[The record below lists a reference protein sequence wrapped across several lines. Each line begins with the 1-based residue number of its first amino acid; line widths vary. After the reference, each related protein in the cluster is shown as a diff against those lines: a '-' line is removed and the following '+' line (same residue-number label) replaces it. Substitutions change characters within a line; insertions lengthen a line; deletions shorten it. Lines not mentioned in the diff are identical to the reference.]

1 MLEKEQTA
9 LLQQIKTMTAKKN
22 RNIIR
27 MIATL
32 VLSCTALAS
41 IAQER
46 TVENRPYCD
55 LRPFHFGVLLG
66 THLQDLE
73 LLNAGQITFSGENG
87 QEVTSNVTV
96 DQDRWDPGFTVGVLG
111 ELRLSTHFQLRMAPA
126 MYFGT
131 RHLTFHNLLQNNEIS
146 GNNGNNNSS
155 GSLPSNGN
163 EDGAYNDNPNTNEV
177 RQEMKTAYISCAF
190 DLIFAA
196 PRFNNHRPYIMAGL
210 NPMMNLSGNKDEY
223 LRLKKSDLFVELG
236 IGCDFYLPFFK
247 LRPELKF
254 MYGLMN
260 SYDKD
265 YANKVKDKS
274 MLPYTLAA
282 KEAHSKMIALTFY
295 FE

>member
-1 MLEKEQTA
+1 MKILTKYPHRW
-9 LLQQIKTMTAKKN
+9 LLA
-22 RNIIR
+22 
-27 MIATL
+27 IAFCL
-32 VLSCTALAS
+32 TALAS
-41 IAQER
+41 MAQER

-55 LRPFHFGVLLG
+55 LRPFHFGVMVG

-73 LLNAGQITFSGENG
+73 LLNAGQVTFTDENG
-87 QEVTSNVTV
+87 QKVTSNVTV

-111 ELRLSTHFQLRMAPA
+111 EFRLSTHFQFRIAPA

-131 RHLTFHNLLQNNEIS
+131 RHLTFHNLLQSNGSNASEGS
-146 GNNGNNNSS
+146 DDGNASTNGN
-155 GSLPSNGN
+155 
-163 EDGAYNDNPNTNEV
+163 TNRYDV
-177 RQEMKTAYISCAF
+177 SQELKTAYISCAF

-223 LRLKKSDLFVELG
+223 LRLKKTDLFVEVG
-236 IGCDFYLPFFK
+236 VGCDFYLPFFK

-260 SYDKD
+260 SYDKG
-265 YANKVKDKS
+265 YAGKVKDKS
-274 MLPYTLAA
+274 MLPYTLSA

>member
-1 MLEKEQTA
+1 MNPNSSSGITSSEIPQLYNKMKILTKYPHRW
-9 LLQQIKTMTAKKN
+9 LLA
-22 RNIIR
+22 
-27 MIATL
+27 IAFCL
-32 VLSCTALAS
+32 TALAS
-41 IAQER
+41 MAQER

-55 LRPFHFGVLLG
+55 LRPFHFGVMVG

-73 LLNAGQITFSGENG
+73 LLNAGQVTFTDENG

-111 ELRLSTHFQLRMAPA
+111 EFRLSTHFQFRIAPA

-131 RHLTFHNLLQNNEIS
+131 RHLTFHNLLQSNGSNASEGS
-146 GNNGNNNSS
+146 GNGNASTNGN
-155 GSLPSNGN
+155 
-163 EDGAYNDNPNTNEV
+163 TNRYDV
-177 RQEMKTAYISCAF
+177 SQELKTAYISCAF

-223 LRLKKSDLFVELG
+223 LRLKKTDLFVEVG
-236 IGCDFYLPFFK
+236 VGCDFYLPFFK

-260 SYDKD
+260 SYDKG
-265 YANKVKDKS
+265 YAGKVKDKS
-274 MLPYTLAA
+274 MLPYTLSA

>member
-1 MLEKEQTA
+1 MNPNSSSGITSSEIPQLYNKMKILTKYPHRW
-9 LLQQIKTMTAKKN
+9 LLA
-22 RNIIR
+22 
-27 MIATL
+27 IAFCL
-32 VLSCTALAS
+32 TALAS
-41 IAQER
+41 MAQER

-55 LRPFHFGVLLG
+55 LRPFHFGVMVG

-73 LLNAGQITFSGENG
+73 LLNAGQVTFTDENG

-111 ELRLSTHFQLRMAPA
+111 EFRLSTHFQFRIAPA

-131 RHLTFHNLLQNNEIS
+131 RHLTFHNLLQ
-146 GNNGNNNSS
+146 
-155 GSLPSNGN
+155 SNGSN
-163 EDGAYNDNPNTNEV
+163 ASEGSGDGNASTNSNTNRYDV
-177 RQEMKTAYISCAF
+177 SQELKTAYISCAF

-223 LRLKKSDLFVELG
+223 LRLKKTDLFVEVG
-236 IGCDFYLPFFK
+236 VGCDFYLPFFK

-260 SYDKD
+260 SYDKG
-265 YANKVKDKS
+265 YAGKVKDKS
-274 MLPYTLAA
+274 MLPYTLSA

>member
-1 MLEKEQTA
+1 MNPNSSSGITSSEIPQLYNKMKILTKYPHRW
-9 LLQQIKTMTAKKN
+9 LLA
-22 RNIIR
+22 
-27 MIATL
+27 IAVCL
-32 VLSCTALAS
+32 TALAS
-41 IAQER
+41 MAQER

-55 LRPFHFGVLLG
+55 LRPFHFGVMVG

-73 LLNAGQITFSGENG
+73 LLNAGQVTFTDENG

-111 ELRLSTHFQLRMAPA
+111 EFRLSTHFQFRIAPA

-131 RHLTFHNLLQNNEIS
+131 RHLTFHNLLQSNGSNASEGS
-146 GNNGNNNSS
+146 GNGNASTNGN
-155 GSLPSNGN
+155 
-163 EDGAYNDNPNTNEV
+163 TNRYDV
-177 RQEMKTAYISCAF
+177 SQELKTAYISCAF

-223 LRLKKSDLFVELG
+223 LRLKKTDLFVEVG
-236 IGCDFYLPFFK
+236 VGCDFYLPFFK

-260 SYDKD
+260 SYDKG
-265 YANKVKDKS
+265 YAGKVKDKS
-274 MLPYTLAA
+274 MLPYTLSA

>member
-1 MLEKEQTA
+1 MNPNSSSGITSSEIPQLYNKMKILTKYPHRW
-9 LLQQIKTMTAKKN
+9 LLA
-22 RNIIR
+22 
-27 MIATL
+27 IAFCL
-32 VLSCTALAS
+32 TALAS
-41 IAQER
+41 MAQER

-55 LRPFHFGVLLG
+55 LRPFHFGVMVG

-73 LLNAGQITFSGENG
+73 LLNAGQVTFTDENG

-111 ELRLSTHFQLRMAPA
+111 EFRLNTHFQFRIAPA

-131 RHLTFHNLLQNNEIS
+131 RHLTFHNLLQSNGSNASEGS
-146 GNNGNNNSS
+146 GDGNAS
-155 GSLPSNGN
+155 SNGN
-163 EDGAYNDNPNTNEV
+163 TNRYDV
-177 RQEMKTAYISCAF
+177 SQELKTAYISCAF

-223 LRLKKSDLFVELG
+223 LRLKKTDLFVEVG
-236 IGCDFYLPFFK
+236 VGCDFYLPFFK

-254 MYGLMN
+254 MYGLLN
-260 SYDKD
+260 SYDKG
-265 YANKVKDKS
+265 YASKVKDKS